1 MIREEAKELLPVV
14 QTYVD
19 DEKREAIN
27 KELEEEA
34 KKQPCVTIENF
45 IAQMEARK
53 KEIGNSATEQ

>member
-1 MIREEAKELLPVV
+1 MTREEVKELLPVV

-45 IAQMEARK
+45 IEQMEARK
-53 KEIGNSATEQ
+53 KEIGDSAAK

>member
-1 MIREEAKELLPVV
+1 MTREEAKELLPVV

-45 IAQMEARK
+45 IAQMEARR
-53 KEIGNSATEQ
+53 KEIGNSAAKQ

>member
-1 MIREEAKELLPVV
+1 MTREEAKELLPVV

-34 KKQPCVTIENF
+34 KKQPCVTIEN
-45 IAQMEARK
+45 IIEQMEAVK
-53 KEIGNSATEQ
+53 KEIGNSAEKQ

>member
-1 MIREEAKELLPVV
+1 MTREEAKELLPVV

-34 KKQPCVTIENF
+34 KKQPCVTIENI

-53 KEIGNSATEQ
+53 KEIGDSAAK

>member
-1 MIREEAKELLPVV
+1 MTREEAKELLPVV

-34 KKQPCVTIENF
+34 EKQPCVTIEN
-45 IAQMEARK
+45 IIEQIEARK
-53 KEIGNSATEQ
+53 KEIGDSAAKQ

>member
-1 MIREEAKELLPVV
+1 MTIEEAKELLPVV

-45 IAQMEARK
+45 IEQIEARK
-53 KEIGNSATEQ
+53 KEFNNSAAKQ

>member
-1 MIREEAKELLPVV
+1 MTREEVKELLPVV

-45 IAQMEARK
+45 IEQMEAVK
-53 KEIGNSATEQ
+53 KEIGGSATK